1 MTTLR
6 TALVG
11 AATLIAAVALTAGPA
26 AAGTKVP
33 AGTTKTFWGTGPTAS
48 AAHEDAMENASELG
62 CQANP
67 ISGSASQQADGSWQ
81 AWVYAN
87 CGIL

>member
-11 AATLIAAVALTAGPA
+11 AATLIAAVTLTAGPA
-26 AAGTKVP
+26 AAGTSAP
-33 AGTTKTFWGTGPTAS
+33 ATTKTFWGTGPTAD
-48 AAHEDAMENASELG
+48 AAHEDAIENASNIG

-67 ISGSASQQADGSWQ
+67 ISGSASQQADGSWK